1 MVIHGQ
7 ARKLLLKRVA
17 AVPGDSFEVRDGAP
31 FQGAELL
38 VNGKR
43 WGIAESSPRKFTPTL
58 AASLKRLVAYFR
70 GKIPPNSI
78 LALGL
83 SQDSYDSVS
92 IGLISTEDILGVV
105 R

>member
-1 MVIHGQ
+1 MGNS
-7 ARKLLLKRVA
+7 RKLASKIYANARCY
-17 AVPGDSFEVRDGAP
+17 
-31 FQGAELL
+31 
-38 VNGKR
+38 
-43 WGIAESSPRKFTPTL
+43 
-58 AASLKRLVAYFR
+58 SLKRLVAYFH

-105 R
+105 PLRTICQVSPSRTSDQMLNVGIRGCRGRRFLVQNIR